1 MMPQNEPKPN
11 CFAIDP
17 SKAYEYVVP
26 KGSGYS
32 VWVKGVRVEE
42 GIGPIKIYTVEE

>member
-1 MMPQNEPKPN
+1 MPQNEPKPN

-26 KGSGYS
+26 KGSRYAVMVDG
-32 VWVKGVRVEE
+32 KAVET
-42 GIGPIKIYTVEE
+42 GDGLVKIYTVEE